1 MKVTTDGCLFGA
13 WVAEEIKNLEFRIQN
28 ALDIGCGTGLLS
40 LMLAQKNDCTIDAVE
55 IDKDAAAQ
63 AIENIAASPWKS
75 RISVIH
81 ADVLQW
87 DTGKKYD
94 CIISNP
100 PFYETELKSPK
111 APRNVAHHDEG
122 LKLSELLLYIKKY
135 LTEDGFFYL
144 LLPKKREGEL
154 NRLLSDQDFHL
165 HKKLY
170 VKQTT
175 GHTSF
180 RLMVKAAHKEAQLVV
195 EEISVKNGNEYT
207 PGFVALLKD
216 YYLHLYELM
225 SMVQVYILWK

>member
-1 MKVTTDGCLFGA
+1 MKVTTDACLFGA
-13 WVAEEIKNLEFRIQN
+13 WAANEIQKAEEEIQTV
-28 ALDIGCGTGLLS
+28 LDVGCGTGLLS
-40 LMLAQKNDCTIDAVE
+40 LMLAQKNRVSIDAVE
-55 IDKDAAAQ
+55 IDKEAAQQ
-63 AIENIAASPWKS
+63 AIENIESSPWKEN
-75 RISVIH
+75 INIIH
-81 ADVLQW
+81 ANVLEW
-87 DTGKKYD
+87 NTYSKYD
-94 CIISNP
+94 IIISNP

-122 LKLSELLLYIKKY
+122 LKLSELFLYIKKY

-180 RLMVKAAHKEAQLVV
+180 RLMVKAARKEAQVVV
-195 EEISVKNGNEYT
+195 EDISVKNANEYT

-216 YYLHLYELM
+216 YYLHL
-225 SMVQVYILWK
+225 